1 MEPMLNVA
9 LRAARKAGEL
19 IERALERV
27 DVVAFEEKGRNDFV
41 SDVDR
46 AAEKEI
52 IYHLRKA
59 YPDHTI
65 LGEESGQHDGKDS
78 DYQWII
84 DPLDGT
90 TNFLHGI
97 PHFAV
102 SIACTY
108 KGQLQHAVVLNPMTR
123 EEFTASRGKGATL
136 NDRRIRVAPRSGLKG
151 ALIGTGIPFSGF
163 ALDHMQPYLGALE
176 EIAGQTAG
184 IRRPG
189 AASLDL
195 AYVAA
200 GRFDGFWEMNLK
212 PWDIAAGIL
221 LVKEAGGM
229 VSDFQGGNGCMERGH
244 IVAASPKV
252 FKPLLQVVGKHLG
265 NIT

>member
-1 MEPMLNVA
+1 MEPMLTIA

-27 DVVAFEEKGRNDFV
+27 DVVTFEEKGRNDFV
-41 SDVDR
+41 TDVDK

-52 IYHLRKA
+52 IYNLRKA

-65 LGEESGQHDGKDS
+65 VGEETGRSEGKDS
-78 DYQWII
+78 DYEWII

-90 TNFLHGI
+90 TNFIHGI

-102 SIACTY
+102 SIACLY
-108 KGQLQHAVVLNPMTR
+108 KGQAQHAVVLNPITR
-123 EEFTASRGKGATL
+123 EEFTASRGHGAAL
-136 NDRRIRVAPRSGLKG
+136 NGRRMRVSQQRGLNG
-151 ALIGTGIPFSGF
+151 ALIGTGIPFNGY
-163 ALDHMQPYLGALE
+163 AYEKMTPYLTALN

-212 PWDIAAGIL
+212 PWDIAAGLL
-221 LVKEAGGM
+221 LVTEAGGL
-229 VSDFQGGNGCMERGH
+229 VSDFKGGNGSLKSGNVVCG
-244 IVAASPKV
+244 APKV
-252 FKPLLQVVGKHLG
+252 FKPLLQVVGKHMG
-265 NIT
+265 NV

>member
-1 MEPMLNVA
+1 MEPMLTIA

-41 SDVDR
+41 TEVDK

-52 IYHLRKA
+52 IYNLRKA

-65 LGEESGQHDGKDS
+65 VGEETGRSEGKDS
-78 DYQWII
+78 DYEWII

-90 TNFLHGI
+90 TNFIHGI

-102 SIACTY
+102 SIACLY
-108 KGQLQHAVVLNPMTR
+108 KGQAQHAVVLNPMTR
-123 EEFTASRGKGATL
+123 EEFTASRGHGATL
-136 NDRRIRVAPRSGLKG
+136 NGRRIRASKRRGLNG
-151 ALIGTGIPFSGF
+151 ALIGTGIPFNGK
-163 ALDHMQPYLGALE
+163 AYENMTPYLTALN

-212 PWDIAAGIL
+212 PWDIAAGLL
-221 LVKEAGGM
+221 LVTEAGGM
-229 VSDFQGGNGCMERGH
+229 VSDFKGGNSSMKTGN
-244 IVAASPKV
+244 IVCGAPKV
-252 FKPLLQVVGKHLG
+252 FKPLLQVVGKHMG
-265 NIT
+265 NI